1 MSRRQQQRTNMS
13 IGQTTA
19 NSSMTQIPMSFASRG
34 DQNPLYDHK
43 KKDVQQEKIAA
54 SALNGDGYMTAVYNM
69 LFLLQTRIVKMMRGE
84 IMDEELFR

>member
-1 MSRRQQQRTNMS
+1 M
-13 IGQTTA
+13 
-19 NSSMTQIPMSFASRG
+19 
-34 DQNPLYDHK
+34 
-43 KKDVQQEKIAA
+43 QQEKIAA